1 MLNPKPI
8 LEERPKRSFEISESV
23 YYGAVIIVSIG
34 VIFGLIF
41 DSMAG
46 RVFSIVN
53 NSITLSIIIIS
64 QFIYLKKAIGK
75 NYTLAMVLY
84 SSMAN
89 FLIEVL
95 RDLSDPRILESQ
107 IYSSTVLTITFLAV
121 SGLLVDRWVSF
132 TVSTG
137 SYLYLLAFSLTID
150 NPTLH
155 SRMVYYALAIFGVNY
170 IIYFYRYQLS
180 GFINE
185 LRRAKDSEKSERKK
199 ANINR
204 AKAEI
209 ALEDLKT
216 AQRQI
221 IVQEKMASLGTLTAG
236 IAHEI
241 KNPLNFITNFS
252 ESSSELI
259 KELKT
264 ELNKSAPDK
273 EEVNF
278 LVDELL
284 DNMADINEH
293 GERANG
299 IIKSMLL
306 HSREGT
312 KQWSKENISELIKE
326 SVTLVYHGLKAQ
338 NPDFQVNIVY
348 QIPSQP
354 IVIPMVRPDLSRVIL
369 NIASNGFYSSYKK
382 YKEAEDKNFTPSLII
397 SVKEIDRGM
406 IEISMEDNGFGVSKA
421 NRDKIFSPFFTT
433 KPSGEGTGLGLSIS
447 YEIITEIHKG
457 EMYLDS
463 VENEFARFVIRL
475 PQFRIISP
483 DGSNQKDNR
492 E

>member
-1 MLNPKPI
+1 L
-8 LEERPKRSFEISESV
+8 
-23 YYGAVIIVSIG
+23 A
-34 VIFGLIF
+34 
-41 DSMAG
+41 
-46 RVFSIVN
+46 
-53 NSITLSIIIIS
+53 SITL
-64 QFIYLKKAIGK
+64 F
-75 NYTLAMVLY
+75 T
-84 SSMAN
+84 
-89 FLIEVL
+89 
-95 RDLSDPRILESQ
+95 
-107 IYSSTVLTITFLAV
+107 
-121 SGLLVDRWVSF
+121 F
-132 TVSTG
+132 TVI
-137 SYLYLLAFSLTID
+137 SL
-150 NPTLH
+150 
-155 SRMVYYALAIFGVNY
+155 G
-170 IIYFYRYQLS
+170 

-348 QIPSQP
+348 QNSQSTHCHP
-354 IVIPMVRPDLSRVIL
+354 
-369 NIASNGFYSSYKK
+369 NGSS
-382 YKEAEDKNFTPSLII
+382 
-397 SVKEIDRGM
+397 
-406 IEISMEDNGFGVSKA
+406 
-421 NRDKIFSPFFTT
+421 
-433 KPSGEGTGLGLSIS
+433 
-447 YEIITEIHKG
+447 
-457 EMYLDS
+457 
-463 VENEFARFVIRL
+463 
-475 PQFRIISP
+475 
-483 DGSNQKDNR
+483 
-492 E
+492 

>member
-1 MLNPKPI
+1 
-8 LEERPKRSFEISESV
+8 
-23 YYGAVIIVSIG
+23 
-34 VIFGLIF
+34 
-41 DSMAG
+41 
-46 RVFSIVN
+46 
-53 NSITLSIIIIS
+53 
-64 QFIYLKKAIGK
+64 
-75 NYTLAMVLY
+75 
-84 SSMAN
+84 MAN
-89 FLIEVL
+89 FLIEVFRVL
-95 RDLSDPRILESQ
+95 DDPLILETQ

-121 SGLLVDRWVSF
+121 AGLLVDRWVSF
-132 TVSTG
+132 IVSAG
-137 SYLYLLAFSLTID
+137 AYIYLLAFSLMLVD
-150 NPTLH
+150 NRIH
-155 SRMVYYALAIFGVNY
+155 SRMVYYGLAIFGVNY

-185 LRRAKDSEKSERKK
+185 LRKAKDSEKSERKK

-252 ESSSELI
+252 ESS
-259 KELKT
+259 T
-264 ELNKSAPDK
+264 ELLRELQAELAKEKPDK
-273 EEVNF
+273 DEVNYF
-278 LVDELL
+278 VGELL
-284 DNMADINEH
+284 HNMEDINDH
-293 GERANG
+293 GQRANG

-306 HSREGT
+306 HSREGK
-312 KQWSKENISELIKE
+312 KQWKQENIAELIKE

-338 NPDFQVNIVY
+338 NPDFQANIIY
-348 QIPSQP
+348 QIPKDN
-354 IVIPMVRPDLSRVIL
+354 IVMDMVRPDLSRVFL
-369 NIASNGFYSSYKK
+369 NLSSNGFYSSLKK
-382 YKEAEDKNFTPSLII
+382 SQKIKDPGFSPTLII
-397 SVKEIDRGM
+397 SIKDTEDGNVEIA
-406 IEISMEDNGFGVSKA
+406 IEDNGTGVSKS

-475 PQFRIISP
+475 PKKQSE
-483 DGSNQKDNR
+483 SHNQAIQQG
-492 E
+492 EAP

>member
-348 QIPSQP
+348 QIPQSTHCHP
-354 IVIPMVRPDLSRVIL
+354 
-369 NIASNGFYSSYKK
+369 NGSS
-382 YKEAEDKNFTPSLII
+382 
-397 SVKEIDRGM
+397 
-406 IEISMEDNGFGVSKA
+406 
-421 NRDKIFSPFFTT
+421 
-433 KPSGEGTGLGLSIS
+433 
-447 YEIITEIHKG
+447 
-457 EMYLDS
+457 
-463 VENEFARFVIRL
+463 
-475 PQFRIISP
+475 
-483 DGSNQKDNR
+483 
-492 E
+492 